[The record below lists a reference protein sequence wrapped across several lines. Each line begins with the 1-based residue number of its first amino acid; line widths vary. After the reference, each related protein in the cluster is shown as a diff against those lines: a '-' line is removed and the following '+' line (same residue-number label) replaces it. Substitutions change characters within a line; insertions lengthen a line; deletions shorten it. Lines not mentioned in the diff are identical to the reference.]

1 MIPIKRD
8 IVAFEGVTC
17 ELALYVRDKY
27 QNNIDLTGCTAKM
40 QIRSDIDSEEIIL
53 ELSTEGGDEDNFLE
67 ITDELGKIRLY
78 IETVLPEYAGV
89 YDLNL
94 YSPSGKKYKPIKQ
107 SKFKVTGG
115 VTRDS

>member
-1 MIPIKRD
+1 MIPIKKD
-8 IVAFEGVTC
+8 IIAFQDVTC

-27 QNNIDLTGCTAKM
+27 KNNIDLSGCSAKM
-40 QIRSDIDSEEIIL
+40 QIRSSIDSEDVIL
-53 ELSTEGGDEDNFLE
+53 ELSTDSDDESNFLE

-78 IETVLPEYAGV
+78 IETVLLEYTGV

-107 SKFKVTGG
+107 SKFRVVGG
-115 VTRDS
+115 VTRDN